1 MTWTDSPYDY
11 GNPFE
16 KIDEQEH
23 IHTEK
28 ETEPETEIETKET
41 IYPTGSVSKI
51 LQDRDNQEKIGNLIG
66 ASVILGALYLV
77 YRRFS

>member
-28 ETEPETEIETKET
+28 ETEPETEIETKEA

-51 LQDRDNQEKIGNLIG
+51 LQD
-66 ASVILGALYLV
+66 S
-77 YRRFS
+77 